1 MNHHQVSST
10 IGEALQAFENSGVRR
25 CSQET
30 AQSYANELRIL
41 IQDGGGLD
49 DSASLDEL
57 TPELVDNFYNAW
69 LLGIDAKDVLKAIS
83 LADDTYR
90 NARSIFGRRTIS
102 DGVFDGLTLPLGSL
116 GVFCSISDYEQH
128 GKVYE
133 APPADIL
140 DKLIRDVTR
149 VRDEKPGVYVAFMLA
164 LTTGV
169 RASEAVRLDWRNF
182 SEEQTERG
190 KEWVVIIQPEFCAQT
205 KSKKS
210 RRVPMNKAILEEL
223 YRVSGKAATSFQD
236 QTTTERTKCGETCRN
251 G

>member
-1 MNHHQVSST
+1 M
-10 IGEALQAFENSGVRR
+10 
-25 CSQET
+25 
-30 AQSYANELRIL
+30 
-41 IQDGGGLD
+41 
-49 DSASLDEL
+49 
-57 TPELVDNFYNAW
+57 
-69 LLGIDAKDVLKAIS
+69 LKAIS

-223 YRVSGKAATSFQD
+223 YRVSGKSRYVIPGSDNYRKDQVWRDLSEWLNSLGWNGGHKAHHLQPYFGAHVSLITNALDIYVNYGNSAHAPSTSIRQP
-236 QTTTERTKCGETCRN
+236 R
-251 G
+251 